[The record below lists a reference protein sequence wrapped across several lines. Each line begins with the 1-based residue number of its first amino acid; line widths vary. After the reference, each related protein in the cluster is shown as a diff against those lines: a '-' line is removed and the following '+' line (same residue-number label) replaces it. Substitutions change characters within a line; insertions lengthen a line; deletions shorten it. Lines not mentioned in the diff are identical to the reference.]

1 MSQDNWEQIH
11 YHQLPDWMKK
21 VADSGQRNTSNQT
34 KIFSGILYDYRIEY
48 TVKGDIVSIS
58 YWRSVRRE
66 KPVTLRKPALFA
78 VVLLLCVLAVGVAYL
93 GLPQFFVPGLNPP
106 DTSNSLS
113 DPGAAPEKN
122 FTSDHVNA
130 PAIPGPGQESRLL
143 QSPKVQ
149 SYYYFIENS
158 RKSIS
163 LTMYGGLAENL
174 SGLRHS
180 SLPGSDK
187 EVIARLLANQHQDE
201 YLKPLIESIV
211 KRSPAPD
218 DPAKIAISLVQ
229 HVPYTRNQPFNTSSG
244 WLYPYETLYR
254 NAGTSADKSIL
265 AAYLLK
271 ELGYDTVVFE
281 FPGSMAVGV
290 RCSPEYDFY
299 DSGYAFIE
307 PTVPTIITYVPES
320 RYGGFSV
327 SAPLRIITVSD
338 GKRPMDVS
346 PEFRDASRLK
356 QLERLGGVLN
366 QMQYTE
372 LQKISNKYDMQIS
385 R

>member
-66 KPVTLRKPALFA
+66 KPVTLRKPALLA
-78 VVLLLCVLAVGVAYL
+78 VVLLLCVLAAGVVYL
-93 GLPQFFVPGLNPP
+93 VLPQFFVPGLNPS
-106 DTSNSLS
+106 DTSTSLS
-113 DPGAAPEKN
+113 DTSAAPEKN

-130 PAIPGPGQESRLL
+130 PAIPEPGQESRLL

-174 SGLRHS
+174 SDLRSS

-201 YLKPLIESIV
+201 YLKPLIESIA

-229 HVPYTRNQPFNTSSG
+229 HVPYTRNQPFNASSG
-244 WLYPYETLYR
+244 WLYPYETLYH
-254 NAGTSADKSIL
+254 NAGSSADKSIL

-281 FPGSMAVGV
+281 FPGSMAVG
-290 RCSPEYDFY
+290 YD
-299 DSGYAFIE
+299 
-307 PTVPTIITYVPES
+307 VPRNMIFTTA
-320 RYGGFSV
+320 GM
-327 SAPLRIITVSD
+327 PLSSQPCRRS
-338 GKRPMDVS
+338 
-346 PEFRDASRLK
+346 
-356 QLERLGGVLN
+356 
-366 QMQYTE
+366 
-372 LQKISNKYDMQIS
+372 
-385 R
+385 

>member
-21 VADSGQRNTSNQT
+21 LADSGKRNTSNHT

-66 KPVTLRKPALFA
+66 KPVTLRKPGLLAG
-78 VVLLLCVLAVGVAYL
+78 VLVLCVLAAGVTYL
-93 GLPQFFVPGLNPP
+93 GLPQFFVPGLNPS
-106 DTSNSLS
+106 DTSTSLS
-113 DPGAAPEKN
+113 DTSDMPEKDST
-122 FTSDHVNA
+122 FDHVNA
-130 PAIPGPGQESRLL
+130 PALPEPDQESRFL

-174 SGLRHS
+174 SDLRRS
-180 SLPGSDK
+180 SLPGSDR
-187 EVIARLLANQHQDE
+187 EVIARLLANPDQDA
-201 YLKPLIESIV
+201 YLKPLIESIA
-211 KRSPAPD
+211 KRSPAPHA
-218 DPAKIAISLVQ
+218 PAKIAISLVQ
-229 HVPYTRNQPFNTSSG
+229 HVPYTGNKPFNASSD

-281 FPGSMAVGV
+281 YPGSMAVGV

-320 RYGGFSV
+320 RYGGLSV
-327 SAPLRIITVSD
+327 SAPPRIITVSD
-338 GKRPMDVS
+338 GKRPLDVS

-356 QLERLGGVLN
+356 QLERLGGVLT
-366 QMQYTE
+366 QVQYME
-372 LQKISNKYDMQIS
+372 LQKISSKYDMQIS

>member
-21 VADSGQRNTSNQT
+21 VADSGKRNTSSQT

-66 KPVTLRKPALFA
+66 KPVTLGKPALLA
-78 VVLLLCVLAVGVAYL
+78 AMVVLCVLAAGVAYL
-93 GLPQFFVPGLNPP
+93 VLPWFFVPGLNPP
-106 DTSNSLS
+106 DTSTSLS
-113 DPGAAPEKN
+113 DTSAVPEKN
-122 FTSDHVNA
+122 FTPDHVNA
-130 PAIPGPGQESRLL
+130 PAIPGPDQESRLL

-174 SGLRHS
+174 SDLRGS

-187 EVIARLLANQHQDE
+187 EVITRLLANQHQDE
-201 YLKPLIESIV
+201 YLKPLIESIA

-229 HVPYTRNQPFNTSSG
+229 HVPFTRNQPFNASSG

-254 NAGTSADKSIL
+254 NAGSSADKSIL

-327 SAPLRIITVSD
+327 SAPLRIIAVSD

-366 QMQYTE
+366 QVQYTE